1 MRKDKDSGIS
11 EVLGFSLVLGV
22 VIVALSIVFAHTYS
36 IVSDTKETIKFE
48 SMGQGFRKIQ
58 NIVEYTA
65 YNKNPVKSIRL
76 LINEGGI
83 YISPGNEIRVSV
95 ESNNTTV
102 YTFND
107 NAGLVEYMYQDS
119 KVAFENGGVWMKY
132 QNQVSMISQP
142 RIFIYKRTINNETVV
157 FISLTLI
164 QGSGSVSGRGFA
176 NLEIKYNSSETRIFN
191 TSGYVKMEIDSE
203 YSEAWNRY
211 FENMRGFV
219 NNTVLQTELND
230 TKLNVSIYYD
240 KLVLTRYVLDA
251 WVKT

>member
-1 MRKDKDSGIS
+1 MKAVS
-11 EVLGFSLVLGV
+11 EVIGNLLMLTVLVLTIS
-22 VIVALSIVFAHTYS
+22 VILVYGIPVIEYNQNTIRMRNIISQMVSASEQVTKVSVDVTPTTTIKIALSDGTLDISNDNNLLLFVNNSSGVLYS
-36 IVSDTKETIKFE
+36 INEP
-48 SMGQGFRKIQ
+48 MGKI
-58 NIVEYTA
+58 EY
-65 YNKNPVKSIRL
+65 
-76 LINEGGI
+76 I
-83 YISPGNEIRVSV
+83 YKLQKIAI
-95 ESNNTTV
+95 
-102 YTFND
+102 
-107 NAGLVEYMYQDS
+107 
-119 KVAFENGGVWMKY
+119 ENGGVWS
-132 QNQVSMISQP
+132 NDNAIINPP
-142 RIFIYKRTINNETVV
+142 RISVSDGNVAIALVK
-157 FISLTLI
+157 I